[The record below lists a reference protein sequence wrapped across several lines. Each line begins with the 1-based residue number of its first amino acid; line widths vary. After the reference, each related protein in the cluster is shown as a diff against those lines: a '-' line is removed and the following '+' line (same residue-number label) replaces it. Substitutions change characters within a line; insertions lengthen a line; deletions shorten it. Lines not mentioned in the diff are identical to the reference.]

1 MSPDPLLRFPQRV
14 CCCRPGIVP
23 LSHVCLCSV
32 ATDSDT
38 ETVLSCFEAAGH
50 SYEDGEDLKSELYC
64 SVPTH
69 LGGRM
74 SQEDRRGEEED
85 EDEVAR
91 VNGVRKH
98 R

>member
-1 MSPDPLLRFPQRV
+1 M
-14 CCCRPGIVP
+14 
-23 LSHVCLCSV
+23 CSV

>member
-1 MSPDPLLRFPQRV
+1 MSGF
-14 CCCRPGIVP
+14 
-23 LSHVCLCSV
+23 
-32 ATDSDT
+32 
-38 ETVLSCFEAAGH
+38 ETAGH
-50 SYEDGEDLKSELYC
+50 SYEDGEDFKSEHYC

-69 LGGRM
+69 LDGRM
-74 SQEDRRGEEED
+74 SREDRRGEEED